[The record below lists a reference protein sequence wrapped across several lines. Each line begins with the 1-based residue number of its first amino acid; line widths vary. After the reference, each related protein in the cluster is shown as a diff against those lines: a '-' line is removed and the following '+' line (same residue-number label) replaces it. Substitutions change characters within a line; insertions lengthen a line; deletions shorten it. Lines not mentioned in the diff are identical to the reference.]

1 MAREKFDRMLQLAQI
16 MPAARAGVTRD
27 LRSEGFER
35 PRVLAGAFRMLDAA
49 LLRVGSEQYAREHGS
64 IGLATLR
71 GAHAHVSGNRTV
83 ELAFP
88 AKSGQAWESKVDD
101 PDLAVLIA
109 GLKHRGPRALLLSWR
124 DADAVWH
131 PLRAAD
137 INEDIRARTGGDF
150 TAKDFRTLHGT
161 ASAALALAR
170 IGPRP
175 TASARRRAVAAAIR
189 RTAEALGNTPA
200 VARSG
205 YIDPRIL
212 DLYDDGIVV
221 DARRGV
227 EPQLVELLGCAGR
240 RRAPRRRL
248 ISPATG
254 PPARRA
260 QEHDGGVT
268 DDILSSL
275 TRQPAAQFVEV
286 GEGVALAAYSWGD
299 LDAPTVVLV
308 HGFASSTADT
318 WVHTGW
324 TRMLEKEG
332 YRILGIDL
340 RGHGASQKPHDG
352 AGYAVKSL
360 AHDVEAVME
369 TFLVDEAFYVGYSL
383 GARVGWQL
391 LQDLGDRIPRAVL
404 GGVPDGIPLDEFAD
418 EQVYRYADDGVPVTD
433 PGTKAYVDL
442 AERVSGNDLRAL
454 VALAEGQRNSPA
466 ISADHAPQQPVLFA
480 TGSEDPVVDGSRK
493 VASYAPQGTFFEIPG
508 RHHFNAPGSRDF
520 RQAALQFLRA

>member
-1 MAREKFDRMLQLAQI
+1 M
-16 MPAARAGVTRD
+16 
-27 LRSEGFER
+27 
-35 PRVLAGAFRMLDAA
+35 
-49 LLRVGSEQYAREHGS
+49 
-64 IGLATLR
+64 
-71 GAHAHVSGNRTV
+71 
-83 ELAFP
+83 
-88 AKSGQAWESKVDD
+88 
-101 PDLAVLIA
+101 
-109 GLKHRGPRALLLSWR
+109 
-124 DADAVWH
+124 
-131 PLRAAD
+131 
-137 INEDIRARTGGDF
+137 
-150 TAKDFRTLHGT
+150 
-161 ASAALALAR
+161 
-170 IGPRP
+170 
-175 TASARRRAVAAAIR
+175 
-189 RTAEALGNTPA
+189 
-200 VARSG
+200 
-205 YIDPRIL
+205 
-212 DLYDDGIVV
+212 
-221 DARRGV
+221 
-227 EPQLVELLGCAGR
+227 
-240 RRAPRRRL
+240 
-248 ISPATG
+248 
-254 PPARRA
+254 
-260 QEHDGGVT
+260 T

-275 TRQPAAQFVEV
+275 TRQPAPQFVEV
-286 GEGVALAAYSWGD
+286 GEGVALAAYSWGE

-454 VALAEGQRNSPA
+454 VALAEGQRDSPA

-480 TGSEDPVVDGSRK
+480 TGSEDPVVEGSRT

-508 RHHFNAPGSRDF
+508 RHHFNAPGSKDF
-520 RQAALQFLRA
+520 RQAALEFLRA